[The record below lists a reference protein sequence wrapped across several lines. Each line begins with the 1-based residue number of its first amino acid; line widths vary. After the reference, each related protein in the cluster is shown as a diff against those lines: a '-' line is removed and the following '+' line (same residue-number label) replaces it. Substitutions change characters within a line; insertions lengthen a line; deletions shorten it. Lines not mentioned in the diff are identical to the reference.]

1 MAELGGGEAAAPGG
15 SLWWTIGKT
24 LLQVSLFIGLML
36 GGLLWLAVYGLAKGC
51 ALLQRQAQ
59 GGRS

>member
-1 MAELGGGEAAAPGG
+1 MDLILMA
-15 SLWWTIGKT
+15 
-24 LLQVSLFIGLML
+24 V

-51 ALLQRQAQ
+51 TLLQRQAQ

>member
-1 MAELGGGEAAAPGG
+1 MDL
-15 SLWWTIGKT
+15 
-24 LLQVSLFIGLML
+24 VFIAV

-51 ALLQRQAQ
+51 ALLQRQSQ

>member
-1 MAELGGGEAAAPGG
+1 MDSILMA
-15 SLWWTIGKT
+15 
-24 LLQVSLFIGLML
+24 V

>member
-1 MAELGGGEAAAPGG
+1 MDWILMA
-15 SLWWTIGKT
+15 
-24 LLQVSLFIGLML
+24 V
-36 GGLLWLAVYGLAKGC
+36 GGLLWLAVYSLAKGC

>member
-1 MAELGGGEAAAPGG
+1 MDWVFMAIGG
-15 SLWWTIGKT
+15 
-24 LLQVSLFIGLML
+24 M
-36 GGLLWLAVYGLAKGC
+36 LWLAAYGLAKGC

>member
-1 MAELGGGEAAAPGG
+1 MDWMYLA
-15 SLWWTIGKT
+15 
-24 LLQVSLFIGLML
+24 V

-51 ALLQRQAQ
+51 ARLQQQAQ

>member
-1 MAELGGGEAAAPGG
+1 MDLVFMA
-15 SLWWTIGKT
+15 
-24 LLQVSLFIGLML
+24 V
-36 GGLLWLAVYGLAKGC
+36 GGLLWLTIFGLAKGC

>member
-1 MAELGGGEAAAPGG
+1 MDLVFMA
-15 SLWWTIGKT
+15 
-24 LLQVSLFIGLML
+24 V
-36 GGLLWLAVYGLAKGC
+36 GGLLWLTIYGLAKGC

>member
-1 MAELGGGEAAAPGG
+1 MDWVFIAMGGA
-15 SLWWTIGKT
+15 
-24 LLQVSLFIGLML
+24 
-36 GGLLWLAVYGLAKGC
+36 LWLATYGLAKGC

>member
-1 MAELGGGEAAAPGG
+1 MDLVFMA
-15 SLWWTIGKT
+15 
-24 LLQVSLFIGLML
+24 V
-36 GGLLWLAVYGLAKGC
+36 GGLLWLTIYGLVKGC

>member
-1 MAELGGGEAAAPGG
+1 MDWIFMTVA
-15 SLWWTIGKT
+15 
-24 LLQVSLFIGLML
+24 
-36 GGLLWLAVYGLAKGC
+36 GLLWLAVYGLAKGC